1 MVASVALC
9 LCPRING
16 ASIYGARPDHPF
28 LFRIPSTGARPM
40 TFSAV
45 GLPTALELDTKT
57 GIITGT
63 ANIPSSYIVRLRV
76 TNAAGSATR
85 NLQIV
90 IGDKIALTPPIGW
103 SSWNYLQTDVSDKD
117 VRAQAD
123 ALISS
128 GLADHGYPYINIDDG
143 WEEQPVGP
151 RHTANSPR
159 NPDGNLRPN
168 DRFPDL
174 KALTTYIHSNGLKAG
189 IYSTPG
195 PLTCGRFEGSYG
207 HEEQDGS
214 QFARWGFDLLKYDL
228 CSYPLKDNS
237 TEELKKPFVKMGQ
250 VLAAEDRDI
259 LFSLSE
265 GGQAGVWKWGREA
278 GAQMWR
284 TGGDLAWGPKAST
297 HHGTIFCRR

>member
-9 LCPRING
+9 VSVRVSIAQSDRCTADEYPRING
-16 ASIYGARPDHPF
+16 ASIYGARPNHPF

-45 GLPTALELDTKT
+45 GLPTALKLDTKT

-85 NLQIV
+85 NLQVV
-90 IGDKIALTPPIGW
+90 IGDKIALTPPMGW

-123 ALISS
+123 ALVSLA
-128 GLADHGYPYINIDDG
+128 LADHGYSYINIDDG

-151 RHTANSPR
+151 RHTTNSPR

-174 KALTTYIHSNGLKAG
+174 KALTTV
-189 IYSTPG
+189 T
-195 PLTCGRFEGSYG
+195 RM
-207 HEEQDGS
+207 D
-214 QFARWGFDLLKYDL
+214 
-228 CSYPLKDNS
+228 
-237 TEELKKPFVKMGQ
+237 
-250 VLAAEDRDI
+250 
-259 LFSLSE
+259 
-265 GGQAGVWKWGREA
+265 
-278 GAQMWR
+278 
-284 TGGDLAWGPKAST
+284 
-297 HHGTIFCRR
+297 